1 MTANSSSSTTPST
14 DRSLD
19 ILTERARQDP
29 RLKIVNLSRR
39 FGVMEGFLAAMSYA
53 RGDAV
58 VTMDCDLQDPPE
70 LIPEMVEKWQAG
82 ATVVCTV
89 RTARE
94 GESAFKM
101 FLTRMA
107 YKAIRWVSNE
117 EMPVEAGDF
126 KLIGRRV
133 VDELLQLRE
142 RDPYLRGLVTWMGF
156 KQTPVYYKRAARTK
170 GSHHFPLLRSKGP
183 FVQFAAGLTSF
194 SVVPLTV
201 FLVLGL
207 VITLLSVAAGV
218 VLCAMKLFTLATPPW
233 MWLITVLA
241 FCTGL
246 QLSAIGTVGLYVGR
260 IFNDVRN
267 RPRYIVAST
276 IGLDGLP
283 AVAGERSANPWHC
296 PVLIRAHL
304 HNSRTLAQTPIE
316 ACPKKAFPVRAAW
329 V

>member
-1 MTANSSSSTTPST
+1 MPAPTPTQPRPLLSILFSFRNEEEVLPELIERLQAVAAKLPVDCEFIFVNDAST

-19 ILTERARQDP
+19 ILAERAGQDP
-29 RLKIVNLSRR
+29 RLKIVTLSRR
-39 FGVMEGFLAAMSYA
+39 FGVMEGFLAAMKYA

-82 ATVVCTV
+82 ATVVYTV

-94 GESAFKM
+94 GESALKM

-133 VDELLQLRE
+133 VDELLQLKE
-142 RDPYLRGLVTWMGF
+142 RDPYLRGLVTWIGF
-156 KQTPVYYKRAARTK
+156 KQTPVYYRRAARTK
-170 GSHHFPLLRSKGP
+170 GTDHFPLLRSKTP
-183 FVQFAAGLTSF
+183 WVQFAAGLTSF

-201 FLVLGL
+201 FLVLG
-207 VITLLSVAAGV
+207 VVMTLLSVVAGV
-218 VLCAMKLFTLATPPW
+218 VLCAMKLLALATPLW
-233 MWLITVLA
+233 AWLIPVLA
-241 FCTGL
+241 FFTGL

-276 IGLDGLP
+276 IGLD
-283 AVAGERSANPWHC
+283 ADR
-296 PVLIRAHL
+296 
-304 HNSRTLAQTPIE
+304 
-316 ACPKKAFPVRAAW
+316 
-329 V
+329 